1 MTNQAILNHYEGF
14 KKLTETL
21 NEVSGVDTGK
31 GYVHWQFITKNEKE
45 YQSMMNEIIKHIEK
59 IKSFSVAIT
68 SKKEVFASTFHL
80 EKIK

>member
-1 MTNQAILNHYEGF
+1 MTNKAILNHYEGL

-21 NEVSGVDTGK
+21 NEVSGVDVGK
-31 GYVHWQFITKNEKE
+31 GYVHWQFVTDNEKE
-45 YQSMMNEIIKHIEK
+45 YQSMMNELIVHFEK

-68 SKKEVFASTFHL
+68 SKKTFRTFHI